1 MLKECVFIDVFAED
15 PYTGNPLTVF
25 TDGEELTRGEM
36 QMIAREIAGSQTAFI
51 LPSDTERAHARL
63 RVFTSTEE
71 VPFAGHPVLGAAATM
86 LLEGIVMPDDDGT
99 IVLSMAA
106 GEIPITRKEVGDKLI
121 FCMEQLPPSF
131 EEIQCDRK
139 LLAEALMLHERDLD
153 DELPVEAIST
163 GLPFII
169 IPIKS
174 LEAIS
179 RAAVV
184 MPKWDKAFG
193 KLPSFH
199 AFLTCREGS
208 QDGVHLHNRL
218 FAPRIGVLEDPA
230 TGSGSGCL
238 VAYLLKHNVYGKE
251 LGLVAE
257 QGIEIERPSLLHLEG
272 VLSKRGYTIRVGG
285 SVSPVG
291 RGTFEIPW

>member
-1 MLKECVFIDVFAED
+1 
-15 PYTGNPLTVF
+15 
-25 TDGEELTRGEM
+25 
-36 QMIAREIAGSQTAFI
+36 
-51 LPSDTERAHARL
+51 
-63 RVFTSTEE
+63 
-71 VPFAGHPVLGAAATM
+71 
-86 LLEGIVMPDDDGT
+86 
-99 IVLSMAA
+99 MAA
-106 GEIPITRKEVGDKLI
+106 GEIPVTRKVVEGNMI
-121 FCMEQLPPSF
+121 FCMEQLQPSF
-131 EEIQCDRK
+131 DEIDCERARI
-139 LLAEALMLHERDLD
+139 AEALMLRHDDLD
-153 DELPVEAIST
+153 PDLPIEAVST

-208 QDGVHLHNRL
+208 EEGVHLHNRL

-230 TGSGSGCL
+230 TGSGFGCL

-251 LGLVAE
+251 FTLVAE
-257 QGIEIERPSLLHLEG
+257 
-272 VLSKRGYTIRVGG
+272 
-285 SVSPVG
+285 
-291 RGTFEIPW
+291 